1 MDKQTKI
8 FEILEARNRQDKS
21 LDVSVDAGYTEE
33 EIPAPSPRFEK
44 LINIYYQMKNTIDM
58 EIPYWYN
65 RVWWENE
72 GDVPEIRRAKAYGAA
87 LAHTT
92 PTIWPGELLV
102 MNKTKNWRGAFPFP
116 WVDASFFNAQAEAL
130 LAEAEAPALS
140 EADRMSV
147 VGAGGGNV
155 TESFGNVVSIAQKFG
170 LRKEEVPIL
179 VKISKYWD
187 NCSIEVIT
195 QKYSEAIPDYY
206 KYKAYRDTVLVMFDS
221 WAIPQGREIIN
232 YYMPLEYGFDRIIEM
247 CDEKIAEILGLAENG
262 DGLLGMSRGYYYMAM
277 KELTKGLSA
286 WADNYGKRAES
297 LAECE
302 PDPQQKKEYEDI
314 AVVMHN
320 IAHKQPSTFREALQL
335 TFLCH
340 LAVINEDPQSDQSIG
355 RLGQVLQPSM
365 RRT

>member
-130 LAEAEAPALS
+130 LAEAEAPALA

-155 TESFGNVVSIAQKFG
+155 TESYGNVVSIAQKFG

-179 VKISKYWD
+179 V
-187 NCSIEVIT
+187 
-195 QKYSEAIPDYY
+195 
-206 KYKAYRDTVLVMFDS
+206 
-221 WAIPQGREIIN
+221 
-232 YYMPLEYGFDRIIEM
+232 
-247 CDEKIAEILGLAENG
+247 LG
-262 DGLLGMSRGYYYMAM
+262 
-277 KELTKGLSA
+277 
-286 WADNYGKRAES
+286 
-297 LAECE
+297 
-302 PDPQQKKEYEDI
+302 
-314 AVVMHN
+314 
-320 IAHKQPSTFREALQL
+320 
-335 TFLCH
+335 
-340 LAVINEDPQSDQSIG
+340 
-355 RLGQVLQPSM
+355 
-365 RRT
+365 